1 MLTQDQLLD
10 ELDGLAPVEH
20 SLIVEYLLVHA
31 VLGHDIPAVEG
42 DPISQ
47 RLHQAAEAAFWTGVG
62 EMRHLHRLNTV
73 LTRGGRAAEIDR
85 APAIDGHVLAAV
97 ASTTAPG
104 TISALLDR
112 ERRIAAATDDRY
124 LRLRAAFDPA
134 TIGNPPWL
142 EDLMFILEPGLDH
155 RGSLSGLEEALQGAV
170 PTDAVRLGLR
180 EPADQVER
188 GLLDLSDGWYGLLLA
203 IVDAWFNHEDQL
215 GGVLPGRADAVM
227 TKLNAV
233 NLAIVERG
241 LLPRFTAPD
250 L

>member
-10 ELDGLAPVEH
+10 ELDGLATVEH
-20 SLIVEYLLVHA
+20 SLIVEHLLVHA
-31 VLGHDIPAVEG
+31 VLGHDIPAVDG
-42 DPISQ
+42 DPVSQ
-47 RLHQAAEAAFWTGVG
+47 RLHQAAEAAFWTAVG
-62 EMRHLHRLNTV
+62 EMHHLHRLDTV
-73 LTRGGRAAEIDR
+73 LTRGGRAAEIGR

-112 ERRIAAATDDRY
+112 EREIAAATDDRY
-124 LRLRAAFDPA
+124 VRLRAAFDPEM
-134 TIGNPPWL
+134 IWNLPWL
-142 EDLMFILEPGLDH
+142 EDLTSILEPGLDH
-155 RGSLSGLEEALQGAV
+155 RGSLINVEKALQGALPGDV
-170 PTDAVRLGLR
+170 VRLGLR

-215 GGVLPGRADAVM
+215 GGVLRGRADAVM
-227 TKLNAV
+227 TELNAV

-241 LLPRFTAPD
+241 LLPRFTPPD